1 MIAWILLIL
10 SGLALGLMFLRRL
23 RLTKQDLRFQESLQE
38 EEAGEEATEALES
51 FPEVQAPELDGSI
64 RKTYSRAE
72 VLVGRSASSE
82 EELGEAEQLLL
93 AVLANEPD
101 HIDAHHK
108 LGLLYLR
115 TGNFQGA
122 ELYFSKLVN
131 LKQDPVFFSNLG
143 AALYQQ
149 QRLVEAAEAYENAIA
164 LDDRRAER
172 LQSLAQV
179 YFELGEDIKA
189 LEYFERASRR
199 KPKDTELKLILA
211 DYYERL
217 NRKEEALAKITEALE
232 LDPYNQDLKDRLKDL
247 G

>member
-10 SGLALGLMFLRRL
+10 SGLALGLMFLRRF
-23 RLTKQDLRFQESLQE
+23 RLTRQDLHFQESLQKE
-38 EEAGEEATEALES
+38 EESETATEELED
-51 FPEVQAPELDGSI
+51 FPEEETPELDGSV
-64 RKTYSRAE
+64 RKTYGRAE
-72 VLVGRSASSE
+72 VLVSRSASSE

-179 YFELGEDIKA
+179 YFELGEDLKA
-189 LEYFERASRR
+189 LDYFERASRR
-199 KPKDTELKLILA
+199 KPKDAELKLILA

-217 NRKEEALAKITEALE
+217 GRKEEALAKITEALE
-232 LDPYNQDLKDRLKDL
+232 FDPYNQDLKDRLKDL
-247 G
+247 A

>member
-38 EEAGEEATEALES
+38 EEAGEEATEALET
-51 FPEVQAPELDGSI
+51 FPEEQAPELDGSV

-72 VLVGRSASSE
+72 VLVGRSASTD

-115 TGNFQGA
+115 TGNFQ
-122 ELYFSKLVN
+122 
-131 LKQDPVFFSNLG
+131 
-143 AALYQQ
+143 
-149 QRLVEAAEAYENAIA
+149 
-164 LDDRRAER
+164 
-172 LQSLAQV
+172 
-179 YFELGEDIKA
+179 
-189 LEYFERASRR
+189 
-199 KPKDTELKLILA
+199 
-211 DYYERL
+211 
-217 NRKEEALAKITEALE
+217 
-232 LDPYNQDLKDRLKDL
+232 
-247 G
+247 